1 MISPKFELVENGAE
15 LAPNVPLDLSQA
27 HLMLGIDAGSTT
39 VKLSVIDEDGTLV
52 YANYERHHTDVR
64 ATALLVC
71 QSSEAHW
78 RDTHVR
84 RNHRFRRNALGAMA

>member
-27 HLMLGIDAGSTT
+27 HLMLGIDVGSTT
-39 VKLSVIDEDGTLV
+39 VKLSIIDEDGTLV
-52 YANYERHHTDVR
+52 YANYERHHT
-64 ATALLVC
+64 
-71 QSSEAHW
+71 AHW